1 MIHVNIVMRYNSG
14 HLVDNQGLYKAF
26 VPTFLMREDWGNF
39 DLKTISLLS
48 KASQALGKLDMYS
61 QHVNI
66 KLYII
71 MHIAKEAT
79 LSSRIE
85 GTQTQMEEV
94 FLSANDIADGRKD
107 DWREVLNYIEAINYS
122 ISRLN
127 DIPFSTRLLTEIH
140 AKLLDGVR
148 GKHKQPGELRRSQ
161 NWIGGSN
168 IDTATFVP
176 PPHHL
181 LPDLMSDIEKF
192 AHDDSLDI
200 PDLLK
205 IAIIHYQFET
215 IHPFLDGNGRLG
227 RLMIVLYLI
236 DKGLLQKPILYL
248 SDYFERYRVQ
258 YFNTLTD
265 VRHNGNLDQW
275 LNFFLQG
282 VIETSEKGIA
292 TFSKILESE
301 KELDK
306 VLSPLKGRAS
316 MAKALL
322 NRMILRPVLSASDI
336 CDYIGKTKPTGYK
349 LIAELEELGI
359 LTEITG
365 RSTHR
370 SYMYKKYIDLFR

>member
-1 MIHVNIVMRYNSG
+1 MKYEAG
-14 HLVDNQGLYKAF
+14 HLINQGYYKAF
-26 VPTFLMREDWGNF
+26 VPSFLMREWESF

-48 KASQALGKLDMYS
+48 KAAQALGKLDMYS

-66 KLYII
+66 ELYII

-94 FLSANDIADGRKD
+94 FLSAKDISNERKD
-107 DWREVLNYIEAINYS
+107 DWREVQNYIEAINYS
-122 ISRLN
+122 VSRLN
-127 DIPFSTRLLTEIH
+127 DIPLSTRLLCEIH

-148 GKHKQPGELRRSQ
+148 GKHKLPGELRRSQ

-168 IDTATFVP
+168 IDSATFVP

-181 LPDLMSDIEKF
+181 LADFMSDIEKF
-192 AHDDSLDI
+192 AHDESVEI

-227 RLMIVLYLI
+227 RLMIVLYLM
-236 DKGLLQKPILYL
+236 DKGLLQRPILYL
-248 SDYFERYRVQ
+248 SDYFERNRSE
-258 YFNTLTD
+258 YFNSLME
-265 VRHNGNLDQW
+265 VRKNGDLNQW

-282 VIETSEKGIA
+282 VIETCEKGIS
-292 TFSKILESE
+292 TFSKILEAE
-301 KELDK
+301 KELDE
-306 VLSPLKGRAS
+306 VLNPLGARAT
-316 MAKALL
+316 MARGLL
-322 NRMILRPVLSASDI
+322 NHMISRPVLTASDI
-336 CDYIGKTKPTGYK
+336 CEQIGKSKPTAYK
-349 LIAELEELGI
+349 LIAELEKLGI

-365 RSTHR
+365 KLTHR
-370 SYMYKKYIDLFR
+370 IYVYKKYIDLFR

>member
-1 MIHVNIVMRYNSG
+1 MKYESG
-14 HLVDNQGLYKAF
+14 HLVNQGYYKAF
-26 VPTFLMREDWGNF
+26 VPTFLMREWGSF
-39 DLKTISLLS
+39 DLKTVSLLS
-48 KASQALGKLDMYS
+48 KASQVLGKLDMYS

-66 KLYII
+66 ELYIM

-94 FLSANDIADGRKD
+94 FLAAKDVSEERKD
-107 DWREVLNYIEAINYS
+107 DWREVQNYIEAINFS
-122 ISRLN
+122 IGRLN
-127 DIPFSTRLLTEIH
+127 NIPFSTRLLCEIH

-148 GKHKQPGELRRSQ
+148 GKRKQPGELRRSQ

-168 IDTATFVP
+168 IDSATFVP

-181 LPDLMSDIEKF
+181 LADLMSDIEKF

-227 RLMIVLYLI
+227 RLMIVLYLM
-236 DKGLLQKPILYL
+236 DKGILQKPILYL
-248 SDYFERYRVQ
+248 SDYFERNRNR
-258 YFNTLTD
+258 YFTSLME
-265 VRHNGNLDQW
+265 VRTNGDLNQW

-282 VIETSEKGIA
+282 VIETSEKGIS

-301 KELDK
+301 KELDET
-306 VLSPLKGRAS
+306 LRPLGGRVA
-316 MAKALL
+316 MARTLL
-322 NRMILRPVLSASDI
+322 NHMITRPVLTASEI
-336 CDYIGKTKPTGYK
+336 CNHIGKSKPTAYK
-349 LIAELEELGI
+349 LIAELEELDI
-359 LTEITG
+359 ITEITG
-365 RSTHR
+365 KPTHR
-370 SYMYKKYIDLFR
+370 IYVYKKYIDLFR